1 MYVMSLYVYCKCACL
16 CVSICL
22 VVCSQVKTSMPV
34 KRIVTN
40 EDGSIK
46 HLEMRDG
53 STVVADEVSM

>member
-1 MYVMSLYVYCKCACL
+1 MRVYACL
-16 CVSICL
+16 GVLMSVFIYP
-22 VVCSQVKTSMPV
+22 QVKTSMPV

-53 STVVADEVSM
+53 STVVADEVCI